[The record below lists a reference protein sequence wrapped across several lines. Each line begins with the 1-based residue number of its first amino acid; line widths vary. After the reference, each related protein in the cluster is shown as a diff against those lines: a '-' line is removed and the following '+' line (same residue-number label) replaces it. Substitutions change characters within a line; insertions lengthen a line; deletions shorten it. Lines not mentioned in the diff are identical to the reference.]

1 MTQSGFHKF
10 VRNMGLSLE
19 KGTPKTQQDADLLF
33 RPGGKAPQTI
43 IYPEDLFDHGA
54 QAFIFFNIRATE
66 EDDVAP
72 SWGSICLYM
81 PPTLR
86 VMYQSKWTEVSMPLQ
101 RLSEISNTF
110 AGIHSALKNLV
121 ESGTIS
127 AAAVGAG
134 VFEDLNEIISMGV
147 NGGIEGFAHNQNAQL
162 LIHNMFAKYNPSYA
176 AEIRRMIGKSKKLGF
191 TTGNSA
197 AVNPFAALTYEHQH
211 HREVQFQ
218 FDLFARSPKE
228 ANCIRRIVKLFK
240 LASHPAVVND
250 GNLFFDGAFAF
261 DVYLF
266 TPSADNMFNLK
277 KAALTSM
284 EVDYSPSQMAPS
296 FHKDGQPTNITL
308 MLTFKELSLLT
319 RGDIY
324 DNY

>member
-10 VRNMGLSLE
+10 VKNMGLSLE
-19 KGTPKTQQDADLLF
+19 KGLPKTQEDLDLLS
-33 RPGGKAPQTI
+33 RPGGKAQQTI

-86 VMYQSKWTEVSMPLQ
+86 VMYQSKWTEVSMPLT
-101 RLSEISNTF
+101 RLAEISSTF
-110 AGIHSALKNLV
+110 AGMKTALENLV
-121 ESGTIS
+121 ANSTIS
-127 AAAVGAG
+127 GAPIAAG
-134 VFEDLNEIISMGV
+134 VMSDLSD
-147 NGGIEGFAHNQNAQL
+147 FAAMFLDKGLTGSIDNQNAQL
-162 LIHNMFAKYNPSYA
+162 IVHNIFAKYNPSYA
-176 AEIRRMIGKSKKLGF
+176 AEIRRMIGKSGKHGF
-191 TTGNSA
+191 NTNNAA

-228 ANCIRRIVKLFK
+228 AISIRRIIKLFK
-240 LASHPAVVND
+240 LASHPAVVNN

-284 EVDYSPSQMAPS
+284 EIDYSPSQMAPS
-296 FHKDGQPTNITL
+296 FHKDGQPTNITIT
-308 MLTFKELSLLT
+308 LTFKELSLLT
-319 RGDIY
+319 RDDIY
-324 DNY
+324 QNY